1 MNQEQN
7 KTVANVANNEIPV
20 PNTNN
25 IPPGPATVTNQ
36 QPTQQSE
43 QPSNILAGSPG
54 VVVAPVSSEPTDASS
69 TDKGRVNGIVHS
81 ATETE
86 QTLSHTTMIN
96 PTVVTPR
103 VEITSAT
110 SSPPPPVVED
120 TQEESTPKPLPKKS
134 HKAGVFI
141 FLLLLIIAVL
151 GYYIYQDY
159 QKDLARGECSPLVA
173 SDNTLRELDINSSIV
188 QELYDKIKTT
198 IREDVAYHNFDDVF
212 KLYLAYRQIPTS
224 DIYESNCNLFNES
237 NMSNFTCSSST
248 NFTPTAF
255 KEETLQR
262 EVRKLFGE
270 SISIPNQNIVLGNSC
285 FGGYQYVG
293 ERGEYVQGYCG
304 QIPTTTY
311 NVDKELISAT
321 VQGDTITLRENVR
334 YYSAEGITND
344 QLQSGVYVHTFKLDN
359 SYHYA
364 YVDRTIEAS

>member
-7 KTVANVANNEIPV
+7 KTETNVANNMNPV

-25 IPPGPATVTNQ
+25 ITPNQ
-36 QPTQQSE
+36 QAPTNVQTNTQPE

-69 TDKGRVNGIVHS
+69 ADKGRVNGIVRS

-110 SSPPPPVVED
+110 AAPPPIEENPQVESIP
-120 TQEESTPKPLPKKS
+120 EPIPKKS
-134 HKAGVFI
+134 RKSKFLI
-141 FLLLLIIAVL
+141 ILLLLVIA
-151 GYYIYQDY
+151 GMGFYIYQDY
-159 QKDLARGECSPLVA
+159 RKDLARGECSPLVA
-173 SDNTLRELDINSSIV
+173 SDDTLRELDINSSIV

-198 IREDVAYHNFDDVF
+198 IREDVAYHNFDDTF

-224 DIYESNCNLFNES
+224 EIYESNCNLFNES

-248 NFTPTAF
+248 NFSPTAF

-285 FGGYQYVG
+285 FGGYQYIA

-304 QIPTTTY
+304 QIPTTSY

-321 VQGDTITLRENVR
+321 VQGDTITLREDVR
-334 YYSAEGITND
+334 YYSAEGISND

-364 YVDRTIEAS
+364 YINRTIEAA